1 MIPTEREIDQIAE
14 YADASVRGVT
24 RRGSLAPIRGRHG
37 VNAWLYAKWGN
48 RGNAIYTFTG
58 GLLTIAL
65 SGVIAWL
72 VEEPLVF
79 PSLGATAFLFFETPM
94 AEVASPRNTII
105 GHGVGAAIAYC
116 WLVVFGLTDAPSA
129 LEAGFTLQRAAAVA
143 LSVGCTGGILR
154 LLRAAHPPAG
164 ATTVIVSAGLLTT
177 GEELLVLAAGVAL
190 LTLTAARFNRALGV
204 PAPRWAARPGR
215 TSTAAGGE
223 ERFGSAG
230 GGGRGHLVGIPL
242 PPSRPHP
249 PETHPYPA
257 AVDLRRR
264 HHQRLQPN
272 DHLAEMLTTEHPDER
287 ARRRLDAA
295 LDDRLRD
302 LQPAD
307 GVAAPRPRRGTPR
320 SGRSGR
326 RR

>member
-65 SGVIAWL
+65 SGVLAWL

-105 GHGVGAAIAYC
+105 GHASAPRS
-116 WLVVFGLTDAPSA
+116 PSA
-129 LEAGFTLQRAAAVA
+129 GWWCSASPTRRARSRPASRSSAPPRSRS
-143 LSVGCTGGILR
+143 SVGCTGGVLR

-164 ATTVIVSAGLLTT
+164 RDHGDRERRPADD
-177 GEELLVLAAGVAL
+177 
-190 LTLTAARFNRALGV
+190 AAR
-204 PAPRWAARPGR
+204 
-215 TSTAAGGE
+215 SC
-223 ERFGSAG
+223 SC
-230 GGGRGHLVGIPL
+230 
-242 PPSRPHP
+242 SRP
-249 PETHPYPA
+249 A
-257 AVDLRRR
+257 SRCSRS
-264 HHQRLQPN
+264 
-272 DHLAEMLTTEHPDER
+272 
-287 ARRRLDAA
+287 
-295 LDDRLRD
+295 
-302 LQPAD
+302 
-307 GVAAPRPRRGTPR
+307 PRGP
-320 SGRSGR
+320 
-326 RR
+326 